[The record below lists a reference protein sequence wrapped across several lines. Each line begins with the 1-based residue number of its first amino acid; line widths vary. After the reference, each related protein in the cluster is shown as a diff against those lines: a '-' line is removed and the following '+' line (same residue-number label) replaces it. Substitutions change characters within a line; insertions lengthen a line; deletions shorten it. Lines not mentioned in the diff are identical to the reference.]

1 DLVYDDTST
10 DERYVSCM
18 AVFAYT
24 LFNVVK
30 KPKII
35 TVSAPGQVTGLVVLT
50 KSTTTTKIN
59 FTKPANA
66 SSYEY
71 RLNGGD
77 PQILRSDSIITGLS
91 SATTYT
97 IEVRARNSAG
107 AGPWSSTVNV
117 TTDTA
122 IGIPGTVV

>member
-1 DLVYDDTST
+1 
-10 DERYVSCM
+10 
-18 AVFAYT
+18 
-24 LFNVVK
+24 
-30 KPKII
+30 
-35 TVSAPGQVTGLVVLT
+35 
-50 KSTTTTKIN
+50 STTTTKIN

-122 IGIPGTVV
+122 IGIPGTVVDLAVSTTDLTTATLTFTAAINSASYEYRLNGGVAQTLAGTKIITGLSAA